1 MSTDNFAEKPEKR
14 ALQKG
19 AGLKRRDL
27 LLSGSL
33 LVAALALSVVGLTNT
48 AQAQQR
54 PAAKQAATGSPR
66 TRRKTPQH
74 PCHHGRR
81 CRLVQHR
88 RLPSRNDVGE
98 DAEPRQ
104 ARVRRHD
111 VHGLLRRSKLYGG
124 PGELHHRRVTDPHR
138 ADDRGSG
145 RGRRRHAG
153 AGCDARDSP
162 QGTRLCY
169 RAVRQKPPR

>member
-1 MSTDNFAEKPEKR
+1 MSDSHDTAKPYDP
-14 ALQKG
+14 APQPG
-19 AGLKRRDL
+19 GGTKRRDL

-54 PAAKQAATGSPR
+54 PPATQATTGSPR

-104 ARVRRHD
+104 ARV
-111 VHGLLRRSKLYGG
+111 
-124 PGELHHRRVTDPHR
+124 
-138 ADDRGSG
+138 
-145 RGRRRHAG
+145 
-153 AGCDARDSP
+153 
-162 QGTRLCY
+162 
-169 RAVRQKPPR
+169 